1 METPQSISDIKKIL
15 KKCKKDFV
23 YFCENFIKIS
33 HPLIGIIPFKLFSY
47 QKKTAKAIQENRF
60 VIIKKPRQ
68 TGLSTLTG
76 VYALWLALFNTYK
89 TILIVSRKDKDSIE
103 FLRRN
108 IKIPFQYLPD
118 WFKEVWGDLP
128 TNNEHEIGFKN
139 GSIIRS
145 LTSHKDVIRSNASS
159 FTILDEAAFMPDM
172 DEMWSAGY
180 PSMIHGGS
188 CVVISTVGSIN
199 NWYWRT
205 WQDTVNSHG
214 IFYPV
219 SIEWHEMDWEISKD
233 DLVISPVKDIRECK
247 TEAEKK
253 KYGKYVSPWLEQQ
266 YKALVGSDGDEAKF
280 RREILGQFVG
290 TGKSVFSDL
299 ILKHYYMNTVKPP
312 IQKIRTVE
320 YTSHNGLIHEQLDFN
335 EDLWIWRFPLK
346 FDKLSQNNITVEKF
360 VVGVDVATGEGIDY
374 SAIQVIDIINM
385 EQVAEW
391 KGYTRPKF
399 LAYMADFIGRLYNNA
414 LMVVERTGIGF
425 DTVQELYIELGYP
438 HMYLERRK
446 NAMMAYTKRK
456 KSLVGFNTTAS
467 TKPLLVKTLQDN
479 INEDGYILRSSRLL
493 SELSI
498 FSYLSNNRI
507 GAEPGKGNHDDLVM
521 AMALALYGVKD
532 ALLDDPRKMM
542 IMSSNSLKREE
553 EIKENDIVVPKK
565 EIDKKS
571 LLIND
576 LFYNNSKAR
585 LNEEKDKFIMQ
596 LGMAPVQV
604 NNLKVVPDA
613 LKDRLNSIRRKR
625 M

>member
-1 METPQSISDIKKIL
+1 METPRDINDVKRIL
-15 KKCKKDFV
+15 KRCKKDFV

-33 HPLIGIIPFKLFSY
+33 HPLIGIIPFKLFPY
-47 QKKTAKAIQENRF
+47 QIKTVKAMQDNRF

-68 TGLSTLTG
+68 TGLSTITG
-76 VYALWLALFNTYK
+76 VYALWLALFNSYK

-108 IKIPFQYLPD
+108 IKIPYRYLPD
-118 WFKEVWGDLP
+118 WFKSVWGDLP

-159 FTILDEAAFMPDM
+159 FTILDEVAFMPDM

-199 NWYWRT
+199 NWYWRS
-205 WQDTVNSHG
+205 WQDAINQESIFHPVN
-214 IFYPV
+214 
-219 SIEWHEMDWEISKD
+219 IEWYEMDWEIAKD
-233 DLVISPVKDIRECK
+233 DLIISPIRDIRPCR
-247 TEAEKK
+247 TESEKK

-280 RREILGQFVG
+280 KREILGQFVG
-290 TGKSVFSDL
+290 TGKAVISDL
-299 ILKHYYMNTVKPP
+299 ILEHYYTNTVKPP
-312 IQKIRTVE
+312 LQKIETVD
-320 YTSHNGLIHEQLDFN
+320 YRSHNNSVFETLNFN
-335 EDLWIWRFPLK
+335 GDLWIWRFPTKIDK
-346 FDKLSQNNITVEKF
+346 FSEKHYVKEKF
-360 VVGVDVATGEGIDY
+360 VMGVDVSTGEGIDY

-391 KGYTRPKF
+391 KGYTRPKY
-399 LAYMADFIGRLYNNA
+399 LAYMADFIGRMYNNA

-425 DTVQELYIELGYP
+425 DTVQELYLELSYP
-438 HMYLERRK
+438 NMYLERRK

-456 KSLVGFNTTAS
+456 RSLVGFNTTGS
-467 TKPLLVKTLQDN
+467 TKPLLVKTLLDN
-479 INEDGYILRSSRLL
+479 INQDGYIIRSTRLL
-493 SELSI
+493 NELSI

-532 ALLDDPRKMM
+532 ALMGDPRKMM
-542 IMSSNSLKREE
+542 IAPSRYQEDEE
-553 EIKENDIVVPKK
+553 DDKQPIVVPKK
-565 EIDKKS
+565 QIDKKS
-571 LLIND
+571 IIVENMAHINMQSNFKD
-576 LFYNNSKAR
+576 
-585 LNEEKDKFIMQ
+585 EQDKFIMQ
-596 LGMAPVQV
+596 LGAAPIPV
-604 NNLKVVPDA
+604 NNFKVIPDELRNRINA
-613 LKDRLNSIRRKR
+613 IKKKR